1 MTVDILVLGAT
12 GLTGK
17 LVVRYL
23 ANHPQRSTFSFGIA
37 GRSEQKLKALVK
49 ELSLGACLPFSSSRT
64 LLLTV
69 TVNVPK
75 FVVDASQEGQVQKA
89 LRQTK
94 VVINIMSPYL
104 LLGENIVRY
113 VVKAHAPC

>member
-17 LVVRYL
+17 LVVKYL
-23 ANHPQRSTFSFGIA
+23 ASHPQRSTFSFGVA
-37 GRSEQKLKALVK
+37 GRSEQKLKSLLA
-49 ELSLGACLPFSSSRT
+49 ELSLGAPFLFFCSEALSF
-64 LLLTV
+64 LTSA
-69 TVNVPK
+69 TDAPYY
-75 FVVDASQEGQVQKA
+75 VVDASQEQQVQRA
-89 LRQTK
+89 LQQTK

-113 VVKAHAPC
+113 ANI